1 MQNIHHKNK
10 RLLVVDDEVTF
21 RMLMYEILT
30 GASFL
35 VDLAEDGKKAFQK
48 IRNNSYNLIISDINM
63 YGMDGKNL
71 YYKTIK
77 DFPKFKNRFL
87 FLTGRPTD
95 EIISFFKENSFDYL
109 IKPFRI
115 LELLNKVTSVL
126 NREEGVPANTRCE
139 ERFPWSVDC
148 EIIDNQ
154 KPLIAKI
161 EDASKNGAR
170 IRYSG
175 DPFIPGS
182 TIKINIINLNTQ
194 VSAKIIWSKPID
206 TKENQAGLRVAQPLQ
221 IPLHIT
227 QKKPV

>member
-21 RMLMYEILT
+21 RILMYEILT

-48 IRNNSYNLIISDINM
+48 ISNNSYHLIISDINM

-77 DFPKFKNRFL
+77 DFPALKNRFL

-148 EIIDNQ
+148 ELTNNQ
-154 KPLIAKI
+154 IQLPAKI
-161 EDASKNGAR
+161 EEASRSGAR
-170 IRYSG
+170 IRYAG
-175 DPFIPGS
+175 ELFRPGS
-182 TIKINIINLNTQ
+182 TININIMGLNTQ
-194 VSAKIIWSKPID
+194 VSAKIIWSRPID
-206 TKENQAGLRVAQPLQ
+206 SKENQAGLRVAQPLQ

-227 QKKPV
+227 QK

>member
-95 EIISFFKENSFDYL
+95 EIISFVGLPVRNKKRFLNLGKSF
-109 IKPFRI
+109 I
-115 LELLNKVTSVL
+115 VL
-126 NREEGVPANTRCE
+126 
-139 ERFPWSVDC
+139 
-148 EIIDNQ
+148 
-154 KPLIAKI
+154 
-161 EDASKNGAR
+161 
-170 IRYSG
+170 
-175 DPFIPGS
+175 
-182 TIKINIINLNTQ
+182 
-194 VSAKIIWSKPID
+194 
-206 TKENQAGLRVAQPLQ
+206 
-221 IPLHIT
+221 
-227 QKKPV
+227 